1 MPGSRTQMLSVVRIS
16 ITAAVLLPLI
26 LSGVSLGAVP
36 EVLFEDRA
44 AEWGLDFEHFN
55 GMSGELYFSEMMGSG
70 VALLDYDS
78 DGDLDAYLVQ
88 GHMLGDLPVASATF
102 PPRHPQPLVDRLYRN
117 DLVRGADGDLVPSY
131 VDVTEASGITSGGY
145 GMGVIVGDVDNDGDP
160 DLYVTNA
167 GPNQM
172 FRNNGD
178 GTFRDVTEETGT
190 GDRAWG
196 VSGAF
201 VDVDGDG
208 WLDLYVGNY
217 VGYRLAVD
225 KECVA
230 RNGAADYCGPL
241 AYQPDPDRFYRNR
254 GDGTFE
260 DASVRSGIHAELPG
274 GALGVAVGDFNGD
287 RWLDIYVANDQV
299 PNKLWMNQGD
309 GTLLNE
315 AMLSGS
321 SVNEE
326 GQPEASMGLVVGDF
340 NGDGKE
346 DLFMSHLSR
355 ETNTLYLN
363 DGTGMFTD
371 STRDSGLGMPSWE
384 HTGFG
389 VSLFDLDLDGWLDL
403 FVANGAVRILEEQA
417 RRGDIYPIHQ
427 PNILFHNLGEGRFEE
442 ISQRSGAVFELSE
455 VSRGVAAGDVDEDG
469 DADLLVSNSA
479 GPARLLVNETQTDSA
494 WLSLRLI
501 GGDGARTVLG
511 TRIVVQ
517 REGERT
523 LWRRSSTDGSYA
535 SSNDSRVLVGLSDFA
550 GELAV
555 RAVWAAGPT
564 VEWRGLPANRQINL
578 PRRGLSGTP

>member
-1 MPGSRTQMLSVVRIS
+1 MVQVLKRSILAALLGLSALQGLSPGLAQD
-16 ITAAVLLPLI
+16 
-26 LSGVSLGAVP
+26 
-36 EVLFEDRA
+36 VLFEDRA
-44 AEWGLDFEHFN
+44 AQWGLDFVHFN

-70 VALLDYDS
+70 VALLDYDPMVIS
-78 DGDLDAYLVQ
+78 TPTWSRGTCSVTCRWNRRRSRHDIPSRWSIGSTATIWFSEP
-88 GHMLGDLPVASATF
+88 MASSCRALWTS
-102 PPRHPQPLVDRLYRN
+102 PRL
-117 DLVRGADGDLVPSY
+117 
-131 VDVTEASGITSGGY
+131 SGIESGGY
-145 GMGVIVGDVDNDGDP
+145 GMGVTVGDVDNDGDP

-167 GPNQM
+167 GPNQL

-196 VSGAF
+196 VSGAL
-201 VDVDGDG
+201 VDIDGDG

-241 AYQPDPDRFYRNR
+241 AYQPDPDRYYRNR

-260 DASVRSGIHAELPG
+260 DASVRSGVHAELPG
-274 GALGVAVGDFNGD
+274 GALGVAVGDFDGD

-389 VSLFDLDLDGWLDL
+389 VSLFDLDSDGWLDL
-403 FVANGAVRILEEQA
+403 FIANGAVRILEEQA

-442 ISQRSGAVFELSE
+442 ISQTLGRGVRALGGESGGGHGGCGRGWGCRSPGFQQRRSGA
-455 VSRGVAAGDVDEDG
+455 AAGQSDTDRLGLVEPATDRRRRGSHGPG
-469 DADLLVSNSA
+469 DADRGATRGREDALAAVVD
-479 GPARLLVNETQTDSA
+479 GWQ
-494 WLSLRLI
+494 LRVI
-501 GGDGARTVLG
+501 
-511 TRIVVQ
+511 Q
-517 REGERT
+517 
-523 LWRRSSTDGSYA
+523 
-535 SSNDSRVLVGLSDFA
+535 
-550 GELAV
+550 
-555 RAVWAAGPT
+555 
-564 VEWRGLPANRQINL
+564 
-578 PRRGLSGTP
+578 